1 MDSSNFFEF
10 LSPRIATF
18 FTAMT
23 PIGELRAS
31 IPIAL
36 SAYGM
41 NVFETFIISVLGN
54 MIPVAVILWILEPVS
69 KFLMN
74 RFKIARRFF
83 TWLFNYTRKRH
94 SKRFEKYEGY
104 ALAVFVGIPLPITG
118 GWTGALIAFVFGIPP
133 RRALL
138 HIFIGVLMAGVIVT
152 IVCQTVGYVRF
163 ITAG

>member
-18 FTAMT
+18 FTAMI

-41 NVFETFIISVLGN
+41 NVFETYIISVLGN
-54 MIPVAVILWILEPVS
+54 MIPVAAILWILEPVS

-83 TWLFNYTRKRH
+83 TWLFNYTRRRH

-104 ALAVFVGIPLPITG
+104 ALAGFVAIPLPITG

-133 RRALL
+133 KRAVL
-138 HIFIGVLMAGVIVT
+138 HILIGVLMAGVIVT
-152 IVCQTVGYVRF
+152 IVCKTVGYIRF

>member
-18 FTAMT
+18 FMAMT

-41 NVFETFIISVLGN
+41 NIFETYIISVLGN
-54 MIPVAVILWILEPVS
+54 MIPVAAILWILEPVS

-83 TWLFNYTRKRH
+83 TWLFNYTRRRH

-104 ALAVFVGIPLPITG
+104 ALAGFVAIPLPITG

-133 RRALL
+133 KRAVL
-138 HIFIGVLMAGVIVT
+138 HILIGVLMAGVIVT
-152 IVCQTVGYVRF
+152 IVCKTVGYIRF

>member
-36 SAYGM
+36 LTYGM

-54 MIPVAVILWILEPVS
+54 MIPVAAILWILEPVS

-83 TWLFNYTRKRH
+83 TWLFNYTRRRH

-104 ALAVFVGIPLPITG
+104 ALAVFVGIPLPVTG

-133 RRALL
+133 KKAIL
-138 HIFIGVLMAGVIVT
+138 HILIGVLMAGLIVT
-152 IVCQTVGYVRF
+152 VVCKTVGYVRF